1 MFIELHRTFTEETV
15 LIKTD
20 NILYI
25 TDLFY
30 SNSGEIKSKRGAEV
44 CLNGY
49 DYLYDVKGHVC
60 KTRIK
65 FSVIETVEQILT
77 RLAILKPEK

>member
-1 MFIELHRTFTEETV
+1 MFIELHRTFTEELVV
-15 LIKTD
+15 LKIE

-25 TDLFY
+25 RDLFY
-30 SNSGEIKSKRGAEV
+30 YSPGLVESQRGTEV

-49 DYLYDVKGHVC
+49 DYLYDEKGHVH

-65 FSVIETVEQILT
+65 FGVIETVEQILS
-77 RLAILKPEK
+77 RLAMLKTE

>member
-1 MFIELHRTFTEETV
+1 MFIELHRTFTEEK
-15 LIKTD
+15 LIIKVE

-25 TDLFY
+25 KDSFY
-30 SNSGEIKSKRGAEV
+30 YLPGKLESEKGTEV

-49 DYLYDVKGHVC
+49 DYLYDAKGYRC

-65 FSVIETVEQILT
+65 FGVVETPEQILK
-77 RLAILKPEK
+77 IISDNLK

>member
-1 MFIELHRTFTEETV
+1 MFIELHRTFTEEKL
-15 LIKTD
+15 LIKVE

-25 TDLFY
+25 KDSFY
-30 SNSGEIKSKRGAEV
+30 YLPGKLESEKSTEV

-49 DYLYDVKGHVC
+49 DYLYDAKGHLC

-65 FSVIETVEQILT
+65 FGVVETPEQILK
-77 RLAILKPEK
+77 ILSDYYHK

>member
-15 LIKTD
+15 LIKIE
-20 NILYI
+20 NILYVR
-25 TDLFY
+25 DLFY
-30 SNSGEIKSKRGAEV
+30 YLPGKIESVKGTEV

-49 DYLYDVKGHVC
+49 DYLYDPAGHSR

-65 FSVIETVEQILT
+65 FGVIETVEQI
-77 RLAILKPEK
+77 IKMIPSFYKQ

>member
-1 MFIELHRTFTEETV
+1 MFIELHDTFTKETV
-15 LIKTD
+15 LIKIE

-25 TDLFY
+25 RNSFY
-30 SNSGEIKSKRGAEV
+30 YDPGNIESQRCAEV

-49 DYLYDVKGHVC
+49 DFVCDVNGHVH

-65 FSVIETVEQILT
+65 FGVIETVEQILNLLNT
-77 RLAILKPEK
+77 ASK

>member
-15 LIKTD
+15 LIKIE

-25 TDLFY
+25 RDSFHYLPGKVE
-30 SNSGEIKSKRGAEV
+30 SERGSEV

-49 DYLYDVKGHVC
+49 DYLYDCKGHVT

-65 FSVIETVEQILT
+65 FGVTETVEQILN
-77 RLAILKPEK
+77 LLNAASK

>member
-1 MFIELHRTFTEETV
+1 MFIELHKTFTEELV
-15 LIKTD
+15 FIKVE

-25 TDLFY
+25 RDLFY
-30 SNSGEIKSKRGAEV
+30 CKNGDFKTVRGAEV

-49 DYLYDVKGHVC
+49 DFVVDTKGRSH

-65 FSVIETVEQILT
+65 FSVIETTEQILN
-77 RLAILKPEK
+77 LLSEILK

>member
-1 MFIELHRTFTEETV
+1 MFIELHSTFTEEKV
-15 LIKTD
+15 LIKIE

-25 TDLFY
+25 RDLFY
-30 SNSGEIKSKRGAEV
+30 YSPGLVESQRGTEV

-49 DYLYDVKGHVC
+49 DFVVDTKGHSH

-65 FSVIETVEQILT
+65 FGVIETTEQISNL
-77 RLAILKPEK
+77 LSKALK

>member
-1 MFIELHRTFTEETV
+1 MFIELHRTFTEEVV
-15 LIKTD
+15 LIKIE

-25 TDLFY
+25 RDSFY
-30 SNSGEIKSKRGAEV
+30 YSPGLVESQRGSEV

-49 DYLYDVKGHVC
+49 DFVCDVKGHAH

-65 FSVIETVEQILT
+65 FGVIETVEQILT
-77 RLAILKPEK
+77 RLSIIYSK

>member
-1 MFIELHRTFTEETV
+1 MFIELHRTFAEELV
-15 LIKTD
+15 VIKIE

-25 TDLFY
+25 RDSFY
-30 SNSGEIKSKRGAEV
+30 YCPGNIESQRGTEV

-49 DYLYDVKGHVC
+49 DYLLDSKGHSH

-65 FSVIETVEQILT
+65 FGVIETVEQILNLLNT
-77 RLAILKPEK
+77 ANK

>member
-1 MFIELHRTFTEETV
+1 MFIELHRTFTEELV
-15 LIKTD
+15 LIKIE

-25 TDLFY
+25 RDSFY
-30 SNSGEIKSKRGAEV
+30 YYPGNVESQRGTEV

-49 DYLYDVKGHVC
+49 DFVCDVNGRAH

-65 FSVIETVEQILT
+65 FGVIETVEQILNLLNT
-77 RLAILKPEK
+77 ATK